1 MFPGTRLPVHIS
13 MNRLRFTVMRSLRL
27 TMSAVTVSAVNRT
40 IRLRQMK
47 SIRILNPLENIPSVR
62 CASYL
67 LSQSLARRSLLL
79 KRPWTVLSDLRCC
92 RLLPFR
98 AVSRFLPDLEV
109 PRSADSVR
117 QISWLM

>member
-13 MNRLRFTVMRSLRL
+13 MNRLRFTVMMSLRL
-27 TMSAVTVSAVNRT
+27 TMSAVTVSAVNRA
-40 IRLRQMK
+40 IRRKPMK
-47 SIRILNPLENIPSVR
+47 SKRILNPLENIHSAR

-79 KRPWTVLSDLRCC
+79 KRPWSALSDLRCYWF
-92 RLLPFR
+92 LPFR

-109 PRSADSVR
+109 PRSADSV
-117 QISWLM
+117 W